1 MIKHEIST
9 LSEVQFVWVKLELEG
24 AQDASQI
31 AVRFKCIALK
41 SSVFSRSSN
50 RDSRAIPQPRRPQP
64 LLSQ

>member
-9 LSEVQFVWVKLELEG
+9 LSEVQFLWVKLELGG

-31 AVRFKCIALK
+31 AVRFKCVALK
-41 SSVFSRSSN
+41 SSVFRRSSN
-50 RDSRAIPQPRRPQP
+50 LDSRAILQPTRPQP